1 MVASFGSAPDTETVR
16 ATIFIIGISVLI
28 FWRYLL
34 RILIALVVIAVGVGA
49 VMLVQSIHQ

>member
-1 MVASFGSAPDTETVR
+1 MVASLGSAPDAETVR
-16 ATIFIIGISVLI
+16 ATIVIIGISVLI

-34 RILIALVVIAVGVGA
+34 RVLIALIVIAVGAGA